1 MRCVFLC
8 EINTFK
14 KIRKLSISTMNYF
27 KVKNNNNQ
35 ELTNQAKSLK
45 DENIFKSNKS
55 ISNLL
60 IMRINF
66 WIYYIILKKI

>member
-1 MRCVFLC
+1 
-8 EINTFK
+8 
-14 KIRKLSISTMNYF
+14 MNYF